1 MSRGEVWEAATMEP
15 EPGMWVAPA
24 LPRDLENIGKY
35 V

>member
-15 EPGMWVAPA
+15 ALGMWVAPA
-24 LPRDLENIGKY
+24 LPRDLEGGCQW